1 MFIPT
6 KAFLTKGVGRHKE
19 KLTSFEMALRDAHLA
34 NFNLVRV
41 SSIFPP
47 HCELVDREEG
57 MSMLRPG
64 QVVFAVIAESATNEP
79 SRLVAASIGVAMP
92 ADPSHHGYISEHHSY
107 GQSESVSGEYAE
119 DLAASMLATVLG
131 VPFEA
136 DKAWDERREQ
146 WLLSGEIVRTMNVTS
161 TAECGA
167 DGRWTT
173 VASALGAL
181 LRNYQQWLGRAGG
194 VLLICFGL
202 YLLGVLRPAF
212 LMRERRIALA
222 RKPIGYFG
230 SGVVGFTFGAAWTP
244 CIGPILGGILTLA
257 ATQTGLARGVTLLA
271 VYAAGLAVPF
281 LVTAL
286 ALDRFLVWF
295 QGFRPYMVWVDRIA
309 GAMLIVLGILLVT
322 DNF

>member
-6 KAFLTKGVGRHKE
+6 KAFLTKGVGRHRE

-57 MSMLRPG
+57 LSNLKPG
-64 QVVFAVIAESATNEP
+64 QILFTVVAESSTNEP

-107 GQSESVSGEYAE
+107 GQNETVSGEYAE

-167 DGRWTT
+167 DARWTT
-173 VASALGAL
+173 VVSA
-181 LRNYQQWLGRAGG
+181 
-194 VLLICFGL
+194 V
-202 YLLGVLRPAF
+202 AF
-212 LMRERRIALA
+212 C
-222 RKPIGYFG
+222 G
-230 SGVVGFTFGAAWTP
+230 
-244 CIGPILGGILTLA
+244 
-257 ATQTGLARGVTLLA
+257 
-271 VYAAGLAVPF
+271 
-281 LVTAL
+281 
-286 ALDRFLVWF
+286 
-295 QGFRPYMVWVDRIA
+295 
-309 GAMLIVLGILLVT
+309 
-322 DNF
+322 